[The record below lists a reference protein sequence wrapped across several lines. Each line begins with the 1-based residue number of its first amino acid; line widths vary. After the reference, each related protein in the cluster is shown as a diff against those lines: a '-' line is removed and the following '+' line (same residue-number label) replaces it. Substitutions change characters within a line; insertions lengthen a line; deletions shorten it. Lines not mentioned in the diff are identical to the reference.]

1 VGGVRLLQSIS
12 FVMIVLFLSYITS
25 ILVPFVRRKPDR
37 RADPGAFDWHFF
49 IPCRAEAAV
58 IGATLARCRADFPD
72 VHVWV
77 VDDDSEDATATIV
90 AAAAAEDPHVHLVQR
105 RLPDAR
111 TGKGDALNDAYR
123 ALNRFLPAAADRT
136 RVIVNVVD
144 ADGEMDPKCLEYMAA
159 PAVFADPAVGAAQA
173 SVCMKNRDDPD
184 PRPGEAWYLGFLAR
198 WMIRMQDLEFR
209 TTIAAMQALRSRTH
223 SVGLGGN
230 GQFTRLSVLDEIAER
245 FDAPWHGALLEDY
258 ELGVHVLLAGYA
270 NRYVHDTFVAQEA
283 LPYVKRFVTQRTR
296 WAQGNIQC
304 VRYLPELFRSPHLT
318 NAAMIESSYYL
329 VLPYAQLVGTL
340 IWPIITAALLLQ
352 ITQPDVGLAA
362 YFIGQV
368 WLLPLLFVF
377 SILPFVIWGPLYR
390 RREVP
395 EASWV
400 RGWIWGFGNW
410 LYVYYMYFCV
420 WRAFIRVVLG
430 RSGWAKTRRNAEPL
444 TVGPVATEA

>member
-1 VGGVRLLQSIS
+1 MDGVGLLQSIS
-12 FVMIVLFLSYITS
+12 FVMIVLFLSYVTS
-25 ILVPFVRRKPDR
+25 ILVPFVRRTPDQRGDPDR
-37 RADPGAFDWHFF
+37 FDWHFF
-49 IPCRAEAAV
+49 IPCRDEAAV
-58 IGATLARCRADFPD
+58 IGATLARCRSDFP
-72 VHVWV
+72 HANVWV
-77 VDDDSEDATATIV
+77 VDDDSEDDTAAIV
-90 AAAAAEDPHVHLVQR
+90 LAAAAEDPHVHLVQR

-111 TGKGDALNDAYR
+111 TGKGDALNAAYR
-123 ALNRFLPAAADRT
+123 SLNGFLPGGVDRSSV
-136 RVIVNVVD
+136 VINVVD
-144 ADGEMDPKCLEYMAA
+144 ADGEMDPGCLEYMAA
-159 PAVFADPAVGAAQA
+159 DTVFGDPAVGAAQA
-173 SVCMKNRDDPD
+173 SVTMKNRDDPD
-184 PRPGEAWYLGFLAR
+184 PRPGEAAYLGLLAR

-230 GQFTRLSVLDEIAER
+230 GQFTRLSVLDEIAEQ

-318 NAAMIESSYYL
+318 NAAMLESSYYL

-340 IWPIITAALLLQ
+340 IWPIITAALIMHANESGTNLGVYLL
-352 ITQPDVGLAA
+352 
-362 YFIGQV
+362 GQV

-377 SILPFVIWGPLYR
+377 SVLPFVVWGPLYR

-395 EASWV
+395 EASWI
-400 RGWIWGFGNW
+400 RGWMWGFGNW
-410 LYVYYMYFCV
+410 IYVYYMYFCV
-420 WRAFIRVVLG
+420 WRGFIRVLLG
-430 RSGWAKTRRNAEPL
+430 RSGWAKTRRNAEPV
-444 TVGPVATEA
+444 TFGPVAKEA